1 MDPAIFSCWWEQVK
15 QRRDCSLL
23 LECTEGKVTT
33 SLKSSLSVLRP
44 KLPNML
50 PLWSLKKAILK
61 KGEGKG
67 FKLMTY
73 HQQSTVI
80 EKGRLQTR
88 LMTEKA
94 LLSSASPFTAKPTER
109 QKRFTI
115 LAYSITNQSIY
126 KLFILCSKYTIGP
139 SIGTNNICG
148 LLTLSPLQ
156 VLSWAEANRPIVQE
170 THETN
175 YWLRTWK
182 VHKK

>member
-23 LECTEGKVTT
+23 LECTEGKMTT

-73 HQQSTVI
+73 HQQSMVI
-80 EKGRLQTR
+80 EKVRLQTR
-88 LMTEKA
+88 LMPEKA
-94 LLSSASPFTAKPTER
+94 LLSSSFPFTAKPTER
-109 QKRFTI
+109 QKSLTI
-115 LAYSITNQSIY
+115 LADSLAKQSIY
-126 KLFILCSKYTIGP
+126 KLFYTVLHKT
-139 SIGTNNICG
+139 SLFSNI
-148 LLTLSPLQ
+148 
-156 VLSWAEANRPIVQE
+156 
-170 THETN
+170 
-175 YWLRTWK
+175 
-182 VHKK
+182 VHFTTIIYTTID